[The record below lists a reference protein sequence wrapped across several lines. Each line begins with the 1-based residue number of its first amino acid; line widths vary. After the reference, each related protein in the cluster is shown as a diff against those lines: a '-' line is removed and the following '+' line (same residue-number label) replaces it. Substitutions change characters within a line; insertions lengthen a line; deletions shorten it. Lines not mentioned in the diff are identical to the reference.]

1 MLFTTPEFIIF
12 FISVLAVIS
21 CIKFRKFQ
29 HLFLIG
35 SSYFFFYFSNN
46 FLITLLI
53 FSTLLDFYVGKAI
66 FTAKDKAKKVTSRL
80 SLVEHQLAKELK
92 AQGTYIASPKILKWY
107 CISCAIHFKIL
118 KIRSS
123 AKRREHTKLR

>member
-1 MLFTTPEFIIF
+1 MGRQYQRT
-12 FISVLAVIS
+12 
-21 CIKFRKFQ
+21 RQ
-29 HLFLIG
+29 
-35 SSYFFFYFSNN
+35 
-46 FLITLLI
+46 
-53 FSTLLDFYVGKAI
+53 
-66 FTAKDKAKKVTSRL
+66 KKVTSRL
-80 SLVEHQLAKELK
+80 SLVEHQLAKELR